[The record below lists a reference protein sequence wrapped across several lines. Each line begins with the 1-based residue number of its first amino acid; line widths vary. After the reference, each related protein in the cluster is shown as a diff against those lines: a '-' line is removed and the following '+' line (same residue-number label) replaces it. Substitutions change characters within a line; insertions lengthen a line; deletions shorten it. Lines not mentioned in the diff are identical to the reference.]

1 MTIVKLDF
9 PGGFGGFSTL
19 SVPADSTITKLI
31 IKIDGISALP
41 TSRIKDQNG
50 KETTS
55 QLNVRLVLCCV
66 NYNIGEHFYDY

>member
-31 IKIDGISALP
+31 IKIDGITALP

-50 KETTS
+50 KETAS
-55 QLNVRLVLCCV
+55 QLNVRFVLCCV
-66 NYNIGEHFYDY
+66 NYGIIEHFYD

>member
-50 KETTS
+50 KETPS
-55 QLNVRLVLCCV
+55 QLNVR
-66 NYNIGEHFYDY
+66 

>member
-1 MTIVKLDF
+1 MKLDF
-9 PGGFGGFSTL
+9 PGCFGGFSTL

-50 KETTS
+50 KETPS
-55 QLNVRLVLCCV
+55 QLNVR
-66 NYNIGEHFYDY
+66 

>member
-1 MTIVKLDF
+1 MDPEVTIVKLDF
-9 PGGFGGFSTL
+9 PGCFGGFSTL

-50 KETTS
+50 KETPS
-55 QLNVRLVLCCV
+55 QLNVR
-66 NYNIGEHFYDY
+66 